1 METDIPRKTPLAR
14 GEILRMPAE
23 RGATVLVLDGR
34 VALRTVPEWLAEHVL
49 APRLILCAGETQPVC
64 VAGWLEIEALGDAQI
79 VIVAPHSP
87 LRAALRRCWVLIR
100 DGIPGRRRR
109 LALRLRRG

>member
-1 METDIPRKTPLAR
+1 
-14 GEILRMPAE
+14 
-23 RGATVLVLDGR
+23 

-87 LRAALRRCWVLIR
+87 LRAGLRRLRTLVR
-100 DGIPGRRRR
+100 DGIADGLQR
-109 LALRLRRG
+109 LAPRGRWN